1 MYIARLSR
9 IFLIDMTQILS
20 IIIWSIAGFILWLAA
35 GLLAFKASP
44 ENIKQLEKLTRNR
57 YIGLFL
63 GWFALLACVP
73 HAAAVSPAF
82 LLKLLYPLA
91 LAVPVLG
98 FFCIDYAASRAVSGT
113 LILCAYNL
121 VHLSFDINAPC
132 SWLFAICGWLT
143 GAFAIWCSGLP
154 WTWRDIFR
162 KCAENRLF
170 RCCAA
175 AIFAL
180 FSAIFIAFAGAS
192 LL

>member
-1 MYIARLSR
+1 
-9 IFLIDMTQILS
+9 MTQMLS
-20 IIIWSIAGFILWLAA
+20 IILWSAA
-35 GLLAFKASP
+35 GLVICLASGLIALKASP
-44 ENIKQLEKLTRNR
+44 ENIKQLEKLTRNK

-63 GWFALLACVP
+63 GWFALIACVP

-82 LLKLLYPLA
+82 LLKFLYPLA

-98 FFCIDYAASRAVSGT
+98 FFYIDYAASRAVSGT
-113 LILCAYNL
+113 LILCSYNL

-132 SWLFAICGWLT
+132 AWLFAVCGWLT

-162 KCAENRLF
+162 A
-170 RCCAA
+170 CAA
-175 AIFAL
+175 SRRKRIGFA
-180 FSAIFIAFAGAS
+180 AAFFVLAAVYLSRTGAA

>member
-1 MYIARLSR
+1 MHNTLFQA
-9 IFLIDMTQILS
+9 FLIDMTQMLS
-20 IIIWSIAGFILWLAA
+20 IILWSAA
-35 GLLAFKASP
+35 GLVICLASGLIALKASP
-44 ENIKQLEKLTRNR
+44 ENIKQLEKLTRNK

-63 GWFALLACVP
+63 GWFALIACVP

-82 LLKLLYPLA
+82 LLKFLYPLA

-98 FFCIDYAASRAVSGT
+98 FFYIDYAASRAVSGT
-113 LILCAYNL
+113 LILCSYNL

-132 SWLFAICGWLT
+132 AWLFAVCGWLT

-162 KCAENRLF
+162 KCAENKVF
-170 RCCAA
+170 RN
-175 AIFAL
+175 
-180 FSAIFIAFAGAS
+180 SFAGLFLFFAAVFAALIGAA